1 MVLVQ
6 GPRVL
11 LGALALA
18 SLEGSSGLWQLLC
31 HAGFKLADE
40 RLGFNLIMYFPDVFY
55 CQRFLVAFQDNAGAR
70 DMQGLSHSLTRLQGG
85 LLGVTLSTCLPIFPL
100 PVSQFWGSV

>member
-40 RLGFNLIMYFPDVFY
+40 CLGFNLIMYFPDVFY